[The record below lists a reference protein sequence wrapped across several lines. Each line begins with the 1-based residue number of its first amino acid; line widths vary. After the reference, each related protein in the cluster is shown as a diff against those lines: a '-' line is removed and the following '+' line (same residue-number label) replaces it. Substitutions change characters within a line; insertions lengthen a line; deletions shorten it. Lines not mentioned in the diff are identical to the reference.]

1 MKEKIKKEIEETLDW
16 MKDEMEKNIKKIKEE
31 LHSCLARLH
40 ITEMALNDLIRR
52 LEEDEG
58 KD

>member
-1 MKEKIKKEIEETLDW
+1 MKENKTEDW
-16 MKDEMEKNIKKIKEE
+16 VNLLKVFEVNISEIKEE

-52 LEEDEG
+52 LENEGED
-58 KD
+58 